1 MLLAGVVLSS
11 NLHLP
16 LVQGV
21 AWARMYSHYREG
33 YAPLEALEITFSG
46 KVPCALCEFVQKA
59 QKEQQVLDG
68 SMADTFKLL
77 LPFSPVLMNLP
88 VPRAVNW
95 RSMETW
101 LRPAFLRL
109 APETP
114 PPRGA

>member
-21 AWARMYSHYREG
+21 AWARMYAHYREG
-33 YAPLEALEITFSG
+33 YAPLQALQITLSG
-46 KVPCALCEFVQKA
+46 QVPCALCEFVQKA
-59 QKEQQVLDG
+59 QHEQQVLAG
-68 SMADTFKLL
+68 SLEGTFKVL
-77 LPFSPVLMNLP
+77 LPMQAVAVNVTPPQVL
-88 VPRAVNW
+88 NW
-95 RSMETW
+95 RSFEAT
-101 LRPAFLRL
+101 RCPAILGF